1 MRKILLLPA
10 VLLIALWTPPGFCGE
25 DSLPEK
31 HLLRYRFHE
40 GQVLRW
46 NVHQKVTL
54 KTSIQG
60 NEDIVE
66 STSRSTK
73 LWTLTDLAED
83 GTATF
88 EYQVEN
94 VAMRQ
99 SRIVGDRAKVD
110 EYDSQ
115 KDKEVPGAFITLD
128 GSIGVPLA
136 KITVTTR
143 GETIK
148 KALRQYRDSENT
160 ENRIVVPL
168 PEEPVAV
175 GDRWDDFVQVDIQRE
190 DGTVKKVKL
199 RRRYTLESV
208 QTGLARIK
216 YETWPQAVLTPRE
229 EYGMLDQFVSGQI
242 DLDLDAG
249 HFIRQVISIDKGVVG
264 FQGATD
270 NVYQTTRL
278 TECCCGL
285 KSCEVCNPKN

>member
-1 MRKILLLPA
+1 MR
-10 VLLIALWTPPGFCGE
+10 IALFVLPCVVLAA
-25 DSLPEK
+25 SLLCAEEVSPEK
-31 HLLRYRFHE
+31 HLLRYTFHAD
-40 GQVLRW
+40 QTLRW
-46 NVHQKVTL
+46 NVQQKVTL

-73 LWTLTDLAED
+73 LWRLTDLTAD

-99 SRIVGDRAKVD
+99 SRIVGTQVKTD
-110 EYDSQ
+110 EYDSR
-115 KDKEVPGAFITLD
+115 KDKEVPGAFVNLEGTN
-128 GSIGVPLA
+128 GVPLA
-136 KITVTTR
+136 KITVTPQGKT
-143 GETIK
+143 TK

-175 GDRWDDFVQVDIQRE
+175 GERWDDFVQVDLQRE
-190 DGTVKKVKL
+190 DGTVKKVML

-229 EYGMLDQFVSGQI
+229 EYSLLDKFVRGRI
-242 DLDLDAG
+242 EIDLDAG
-249 HFIRQVISIDKGVVG
+249 HFIRQEITIDKGVVG
-264 FQGATD
+264 FQGPMD

-278 TECCCGL
+278 IECSCGL
-285 KSCEVCNPKN
+285 KSCNVCCPQ